1 MTSYELNSSF
11 SVKDIVDEEID
22 MKEYINKLVKALKDD
37 FEVYDK
43 LKPLNL
49 TIKEVKENIG
59 RLTDFKDDYNYCKKC
74 PGIDKCGKKT
84 PHISMYVTKEGNYV
98 ATKYEPCEKIMERI
112 KLDSRYLI
120 ADFPNEWKYSS
131 FKILD
136 LSANRRPII
145 KKFTKIL
152 TGDEYGW
159 IFVRGNHKIGKS
171 FLLVTFANEFIN
183 TNLGQA
189 AVINARTRFKELADL
204 SMTNPIE
211 FSKNLF
217 ALSDVP
223 LLVIDDFGDEY
234 KNEYVR
240 DQILMPLLSEREKND
255 KITLF
260 SSNYSIGEIC
270 ELYKVGK
277 SGGEIRARQLAN
289 MLEEMCGQEFDLTGA
304 SIYRK

>member
-1 MTSYELNSSF
+1 MTSYELNEKF
-11 SVKDIVDEEID
+11 SIKDIVDEEVD
-22 MKEYINKLVKALKDD
+22 MKKYIEQLVKELREDV
-37 FEVYDK
+37 EVYDK

-49 TIKEVKENIG
+49 TVKEVKDNIAK
-59 RLTDFKDDYNYCKKC
+59 LTDYREDYNYCKNC
-74 PGIDKCGKKT
+74 PGIEKCAKKT
-84 PHISMYVTKEGNYV
+84 PHISIYVTKEGGYI
-98 ATKYEPCEKIMERI
+98 ATKYEPCEKIMEQI
-112 KLDSRYLI
+112 KLDSRYLV

-152 TGDEYGW
+152 TKEDYGW
-159 IFVRGNHKIGKS
+159 IFVKGNHKVGKS

-183 TNLGQA
+183 KNLGQA
-189 AVINARTRFKELADL
+189 AVINARIRFKELADL
-204 SMTNPIE
+204 SMTNPNE
-211 FSKNLF
+211 FSRNLF

-240 DQILMPLLSEREKND
+240 DQILMPILSEREKND
-255 KITLF
+255 RITLF
-260 SSNYSIGEIC
+260 SSNYSISEIQ

-277 SGGEIRARQLAN
+277 AGADIRARQLVK
-289 MLEEMCGQEFDLTGA
+289 LLKEMCKEEYDLTGA